1 MKRCTAIAECLY
13 LLLPSAGAFCALAD
27 ILFGKMHLQY
37 LERAIPIDFLCYTMY
52 NLIDTKI
59 SIKGCGLPGIRK
71 NKGVYIMGNKITIIG
86 AGSVGA
92 SIANDMAVMNVATEI
107 VLIDINQQKAFGEA
121 MDIYQGLSFG
131 SPAIVRPGDYEDA
144 EGSDIVVITSGLPRK
159 PGQTRLELAQTNVDI
174 LKSITPNIVKHA
186 PDAIYI
192 IVSNPV
198 DVLTYVFHKISGIP
212 AEHIIGSGTTLDTA
226 RLQSELAKEFRIS
239 PKNVHAHVYGEH
251 GDTSF
256 VPWSLATISN
266 NRIAYYKDNAPHNE
280 RISFDGDYNEIEE
293 RVRTSGAVVIKAK
306 GVTNYAIAMSV
317 CHIAKCIF
325 NGSGTALTVSS
336 MMQGEYGLEDVC
348 LSVLCIV
355 DGNGVRGRI
364 QSKLTDE
371 ELGKLHNSANKLKE
385 TIASINF

>member
-1 MKRCTAIAECLY
+1 
-13 LLLPSAGAFCALAD
+13 
-27 ILFGKMHLQY
+27 
-37 LERAIPIDFLCYTMY
+37 
-52 NLIDTKI
+52 
-59 SIKGCGLPGIRK
+59 
-71 NKGVYIMGNKITIIG
+71 MGNKITIIG

-92 SIANDMAVMNVATEI
+92 TIANDLAVMNVATEI

-159 PGQTRLELAQTNVDI
+159 PGQTRLELAQANVNI
-174 LKSITPNIVKHA
+174 LKDITPNIVKYA

-192 IVSNPV
+192 LVSNPV
-198 DVLTYVFHKISGIP
+198 DVLTYVFHKISGVP
-212 AEHIIGSGTTLDTA
+212 ANRIIGSGTTLDTA
-226 RLQSELAKEFRIS
+226 RLQSALAKEFRIS

-266 NRIAYYKDNAPHNE
+266 NRIAYYKENAPENDKIHFNGE
-280 RISFDGDYNEIEE
+280 YDAFEE
-293 RVRTSGAVVIKAK
+293 MVRTSGAVVIKAK

-317 CHIAKCIF
+317 CHIVRCIF

-355 DGNGVRGRI
+355 DDTGVRGKI
-364 QSKLTDE
+364 QSRLTE
-371 ELGKLHNSANKLKE
+371 QELAKLHASANKLKE
-385 TIASINF
+385 TINSIEF

>member
-1 MKRCTAIAECLY
+1 
-13 LLLPSAGAFCALAD
+13 
-27 ILFGKMHLQY
+27 
-37 LERAIPIDFLCYTMY
+37 
-52 NLIDTKI
+52 
-59 SIKGCGLPGIRK
+59 
-71 NKGVYIMGNKITIIG
+71 MGNKITIIG

-92 SIANDMAVMNVATEI
+92 TIANDLAVMNVATEI

-174 LKSITPNIVKHA
+174 LKSITPNIVKAA

-198 DVLTYVFHKISGIP
+198 DILTYVFHKISGIP
-212 AEHIIGSGTTLDTA
+212 SEHIIGSGTILDTS
-226 RLQSELAKEFRIS
+226 RLQSELAKEFHIS

-256 VPWSLATISN
+256 IPWSLATISN
-266 NRIAYYKDNAPHNE
+266 NRIAYYKDNAPH
-280 RISFDGDYNEIEE
+280 RDEITFNGEYEE
-293 RVRTSGAVVIKAK
+293 FQEKVRTAGAVVIKAK

-336 MMQGEYGLEDVC
+336 MMHGEYGLEDVC

-355 DGNGVRGRI
+355 DENGVRGKIRNR
-364 QSKLTDE
+364 LTDE
-371 ELGKLHNSANKLKE
+371 ELEKLHISANKLKE
-385 TIASINF
+385 TIASITF